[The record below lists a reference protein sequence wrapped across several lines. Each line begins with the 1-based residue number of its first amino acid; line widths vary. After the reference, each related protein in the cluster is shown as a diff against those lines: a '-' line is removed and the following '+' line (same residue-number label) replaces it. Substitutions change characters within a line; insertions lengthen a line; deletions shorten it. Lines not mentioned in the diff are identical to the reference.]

1 MMSNSQEATQNVGKH
16 ILYGSSK
23 QGSRRLHIIDINIRL
38 GGSAEKEATKTTNN
52 H

>member
-1 MMSNSQEATQNVGKH
+1 MMSISQEATQNVEH